1 MKRPRDSDL
10 SSNVSLLSSEDSF
23 SLFPVE
29 KHIGQLPFE
38 FVLSSF
44 SVLVSS

>member
-1 MKRPRDSDL
+1 MKSPLDSDL

-23 SLFPVE
+23 SMFPVD

-38 FVLSSF
+38 FVLPSLSL
-44 SVLVSS
+44 S